1 MIKNK
6 FTVSRLGI
14 AIFLVLVLNGC
25 SKNEKTDTKGKISDI
40 GKAKASTQKPATLAG
55 AGGVL
60 DYYSFITQPSNGVFG
75 LKSYGTR
82 NQQSNTRTT
91 FVGGSFVDANNNPL
105 PGGPVSIGSIS
116 LVDSVVS
123 GTDSYGLSSNLG
135 PSLFGNNTTF
145 NINPNPD
152 GSVTG
157 KNATATLYAPALIY
171 FNALSSGSIIEAGAT
186 LTWNGDPLNPQ
197 NVLIVIEYDPGLAA
211 NASKAAQYPNP
222 ITTALSVPDIGSY
235 QFVDPQFNPFPLAST
250 LSVKLIRLNYAR
262 VTSTDGTNT
271 YLIYSYNGVEALFF
285 YPLAS

>member
-1 MIKNK
+1 MIKNN
-6 FTVSRLGI
+6 FTVPQLGI
-14 AIFLVLVLNGC
+14 VLFLVLALNGC
-25 SKNEKTDTKGKISDI
+25 SKGDKADNKAKISDI
-40 GKAKASTQKPATLAG
+40 GKTKASTLKPATLAG

-75 LKSYGTR
+75 IKSYGTR
-82 NQQSNTRTT
+82 NQQSNTRAT

-105 PGGPVSIGSIS
+105 PGGPVSIGPLS

-123 GTDSYGLSSNLG
+123 GTDSYGLSSIQS

-145 NINPNPD
+145 NINPNPN

-171 FNALSSGSIIEAGAT
+171 FNTLSSGSIIEAGAT

-211 NASKAAQYPNP
+211 NASKAAQYPNR
-222 ITTALSVPDIGSY
+222 ITTSLSVTDNGSY
-235 QFVDPQFNPFPLAST
+235 QFVDPQFNPFPLGST
-250 LSVKLIRLNYAR
+250 LSVKLIRLNYAK

-285 YPLAS
+285 YPVAS